1 MVQRAE
7 EVAAEALAHE
17 RAMDDE
23 LEDTE
28 AELAALQLEMGL
40 REDHPDQQ
48 GALYSVVE
56 EEDEEDSDDE
66 DVTSEAV
73 GGRWLAIPWCFLIDC
88 LREQDDGEFAFLAED
103 EAEGPASDPQAAH
116 QWAGLANGFRVG
128 RAVSIFGHLGHGD
141 ENEAEGPESE
151 DVFAAH
157 VPQDLAARAMEA
169 FDGELTVHIKGDP
182 RNLHLIVT

>member
-1 MVQRAE
+1 MR
-7 EVAAEALAHE
+7 
-17 RAMDDE
+17 
-23 LEDTE
+23 
-28 AELAALQLEMGL
+28 
-40 REDHPDQQ
+40 REIDLQ
-48 GALYSVVE
+48 GAAS
-56 EEDEEDSDDE
+56 DS
-66 DVTSEAV
+66 
-73 GGRWLAIPWCFLIDC
+73 
-88 LREQDDGEFAFLAED
+88 ED
-103 EAEGPASDPQAAH
+103 EAEGPESDPQAAH
-116 QWAGLANGFRVG
+116 QWVGLANGFRAG